1 MKRHGNLWH
10 KIIDKD
16 NFELAYRNAVRGKS
30 SKRNVIRFKENEE
43 ANLEAVRQMLINK
56 TFRTSRY
63 CEKTVYEPKKRTIYV
78 LPFAPDRIVQH
89 ALMNVLIPIWDKLF
103 IETSYACRAGRG
115 VHEGSRKTMEF
126 VRRNKYCLKCDIS
139 KFYPSIDQDVLM
151 AIVRKKIKCKDTLW
165 LIEEIVRS
173 FPGGKNVPIGNFTSQ
188 WFGNLYMNELDQY
201 VKTELKIKDYI
212 RYCDDFC
219 LFHDDKAVLN
229 DAAKKVKAFIEDR
242 LLLRFSKCDL
252 FPVSHG
258 VDFLGYRHFKK
269 YILLRKST
277 AKRVRKR
284 LKRLPELHAK
294 GKITDEQFMS
304 SVGSTYGWM
313 RWANS
318 HNLAQKIRLDEM
330 MKEAKENVAAAR
342 ATAPEAA

>member
-89 ALMNVLIPIWDKLF
+89 ALMNVLIPIWDKMF
-103 IETSYACRAGRG
+103 IETSYACRSGRG

-126 VRRNKYCLKCDIS
+126 VRRNAYCLKCDIS

-151 AIVRKKIKCKDTLW
+151 SIIRKKIKCKDTLW

-188 WFGNLYMNELDQY
+188 WFGNLYMNELDHY
-201 VKTELKIKDYI
+201 IKSELKIRDYI

-219 LFHDDKAVLN
+219 LFHNDKAVLRE
-229 DAAKKVKAFIEDR
+229 ASKKVKAFIEDR
-242 LLLRFSKCDL
+242 LLLRFSKCEL
-252 FPVSHG
+252 FPVSQG

-284 LKRLPELHAK
+284 LKRLPDQRER

-318 HNLAQKIRLDEM
+318 HNLSMKLKLDDM
-330 MKEAKENVAAAR
+330 MKEARKNVAAAK
-342 ATAPEAA
+342 A